1 MSKDVMVVQ
10 CSMALCMTSCT
21 IKPTNWSEID
31 HIQKQCLKLDSVEVQ
46 KIHNRPKNI
55 CVTQIDIFGILI
67 VLCFNAR
74 KLPDG
79 LVGNGII
86 L

>member
-10 CSMALCMTSCT
+10 CSMALCMTTCT

-67 VLCFNAR
+67 VLCFNAQ